1 MQSARNLMGANV
13 PVLAGTRTLR
23 NVLVLGLFAAGVECA
38 FADKLDKA
46 TCKQL
51 QNELA
56 YVLATGA
63 RVDMVEG
70 PEWAKANLTP
80 ERLQKIKKLIEIEE
94 QLEFRC
100 GVNHGAV
107 VAVKPRQRPLI
118 PDAPVPKP
126 ELADE
131 TTTTNTT
138 TSAAPATTTAA
149 PATAAI
155 PAKTEAA
162 PKSTVTT
169 PDKIAKDEAELVKE
183 RDALDDDE
191 VKKDARTLRGG
202 TNTASPAGNKKVAA
216 PAAPAASKPEP
227 APSSRPPTKNAYVS
241 PSEVNPFFVTGYGK
255 PR

>member
-1 MQSARNLMGANV
+1 MGANV

-38 FADKLDKA
+38 VADKLDKT

-63 RVDMVEG
+63 RVDMAEG

-126 ELADE
+126 ELADD

-138 TSAAPATTTAA
+138 TSAA

-162 PKSTVTT
+162 AKSTVTT
-169 PDKIAKDEAELVKE
+169 PGKIVKDEAELVKE

-191 VKKDARTLRGG
+191 VKKDAHTLRGG
-202 TNTASPAGNKKVAA
+202 TNTASPTVKKMAA
-216 PAAPAASKPEP
+216 PAPPAASKPT
-227 APSSRPPTKNAYVS
+227 PSSRPATKNAYVS

-255 PR
+255 PQ